1 MRSMVA
7 HAFNHSN
14 QRQRQADFYEV
25 NVNLVY
31 LAHLRPVKERR
42 KEGRKGKE
50 RKDIGLSYLR
60 GRIRTDWK
68 WRQEKCF

>member
-42 KEGRKGKE
+42 KEGRKE
-50 RKDIGLSYLR
+50 RKGKKRHRSFLP
-60 GRIRTDWK
+60 
-68 WRQEKCF
+68 